1 MKTGNISTLLSLC
14 VCMYKKC
21 GGVSWKE
28 AYEIGSLK
36 FLLGV
41 PAWGIT
47 ASSWLDSPAE
57 VSDSALAKLH

>member
-1 MKTGNISTLLSLC
+1 MGNISTLLSLC
-14 VCMYKKC
+14 GCMYKEC

-28 AYEIGSLK
+28 AYGMGFLK

-47 ASSWLDSPAE
+47 ASSCLDNPAE